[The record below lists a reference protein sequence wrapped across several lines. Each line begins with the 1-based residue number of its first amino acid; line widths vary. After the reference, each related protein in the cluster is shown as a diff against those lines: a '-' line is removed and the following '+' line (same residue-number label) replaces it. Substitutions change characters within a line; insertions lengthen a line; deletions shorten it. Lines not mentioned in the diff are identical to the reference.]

1 MKGRLRK
8 SELRVKRWLWQQ
20 HKRWIGGSP
29 GPEGSFEGERER
41 GSGRAPRRCGCRERG
56 KAAVA
61 TLGNSGFRPEP
72 QQGSSRWRPA
82 VLSTLPSRPTWR
94 GLLSPGPTLSGK
106 LGSTSGKVTKPKEEK
121 DASKGKPA
129 RRVRLLPFP
138 WFPSPARVRAA
149 LRRLSASLPEPKLPV
164 TSATPGEKGA
174 GGGPGRWGGGGGL

>member
-1 MKGRLRK
+1 MSRSKTREAGGNHLGVCLKGRLRK

-41 GSGRAPRRCGCRERG
+41 GSRRAPRRCGCRERG

-121 DASKGKPA
+121 DASKEIRP
-129 RRVRLLPFP
+129 
-138 WFPSPARVRAA
+138 
-149 LRRLSASLPEPKLPV
+149 
-164 TSATPGEKGA
+164 
-174 GGGPGRWGGGGGL
+174 